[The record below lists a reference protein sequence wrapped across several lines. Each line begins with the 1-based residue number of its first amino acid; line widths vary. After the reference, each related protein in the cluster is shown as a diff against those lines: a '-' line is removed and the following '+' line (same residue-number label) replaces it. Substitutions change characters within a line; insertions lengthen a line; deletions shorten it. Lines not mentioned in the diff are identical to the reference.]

1 MVSMNK
7 LTIQK
12 QVQVLG
18 ALVEGNSIRSTVR
31 MTGAAKNT
39 IVKLLCDVGRAC
51 EQYQN
56 KVMVNLP
63 CKRIEV
69 DEIWSFCYA
78 KQKNVPEKYQGKF
91 GYGTIWT
98 WVALDPNTKLVPV
111 WLVASRGRYWAKRF
125 VADIAW
131 RMANRVQITT
141 DAYRHYY
148 EAVDKAFHGKV
159 DYSQLMKVYGTDK
172 DKEKN
177 QEKRYSPS
185 KLLQVKRRDL
195 IGRPVDCY
203 VSTSMVE
210 RSNLTLRMQSRRFT
224 RLTNAFSKKVENLK
238 HAVAL
243 HFMYYNFCRIHQA
256 LRITPAMAAGIS
268 THLWEI
274 EDILSLLNK

>member
-12 QVQVLG
+12 QAQVLA

-39 IVKLLCDVGRAC
+39 VVKLLCDVGRAC

-56 KVMVNLP
+56 RVMVNLP
-63 CKRIEV
+63 CKRIEI

-78 KQKNVPEKYQGKF
+78 KQKNVPEKYRGKF
-91 GYGTIWT
+91 GYGTVWT
-98 WVALDPNTKLVPV
+98 WVALDPDTKLVPT
-111 WLVASRGRYWAKRF
+111 WLVASRGRFWAKRF

-131 RMANRVQITT
+131 RMVNRVQVTT
-141 DAYRHYY
+141 DAYKHYY
-148 EAVDKAFHGKV
+148 EAVDKAFRGQV
-159 DYSQLMKVYGTDK
+159 DYSQLMKMFGLDRENPETK
-172 DKEKN
+172 
-177 QEKRYSPS
+177 YSPS
-185 KLLQVKRRDL
+185 KLVKIKRRDL

-210 RSNLTLRMQSRRFT
+210 RQNLTLRMQSRRFT
-224 RLTNAFSKKVENLK
+224 RLTNGFSKKIDNLK
-238 HAVAL
+238 YAVAL
-243 HFMYYNFCRIHQA
+243 HFMYYNFCRIHQS
-256 LRITPAMAAGIS
+256 LRVTPAMAAGIS

-274 EDILSLLNK
+274 EDILSLLDK